1 MHLML
6 PQDFVPCLVKIG
18 DQRKMNTKNF
28 YLFFSILILLVGF
41 SVSDGADDQILSIKE
56 QLGKSIFFDK
66 QLSLKRN
73 QSCASCHDPATGWT
87 GPDSAV
93 NAREAVYQGSV
104 TGRSG
109 NRKPPS
115 AAYAATHPKLHLFLD
130 EEEAEQLFV
139 GGNFWDGRATGEKL
153 GNPAADQAQA
163 PFVNPVEQALPDMLC
178 VVYRVCSPTTPYPV
192 SFEEVWGS
200 DACEISWP
208 ENFDKMCAQDE
219 GLTPLPDKEMAK
231 ANKIFDQ
238 IALSIAAFEASAE
251 VNLFSSKFDN
261 YMKGLVTLTAIEQ
274 TGLDLFKNKGKCADC
289 HVLDPGPGNTPP
301 LFTDFTYDN
310 LGIPKNLENPF
321 YTMPSDDNPQGR
333 RWVDNG
339 LGGFLQT
346 RHDLREH
353 WLDNIGKHKVPTLRN
368 IDKRPHPDFV
378 KAYGHNGYFK
388 DLKQII
394 HFYNTRD
401 ILGVCWGTDG
411 EIEGETCWPP
421 PEITLN
427 VNSDELG
434 DLKLTDSEENAI
446 VAFLKTLTDGHVHPA
461 ATKGE

>member
-1 MHLML
+1 MSTWT
-6 PQDFVPCLVKIG
+6 PG
-18 DQRKMNTKNF
+18 DQ
-28 YLFFSILILLVGF
+28 
-41 SVSDGADDQILSIKE
+41 
-56 QLGKSIFFDK
+56 
-66 QLSLKRN
+66 
-73 QSCASCHDPATGWT
+73 
-87 GPDSAV
+87 
-93 NAREAVYQGSV
+93 
-104 TGRSG
+104 
-109 NRKPPS
+109 
-115 AAYAATHPKLHLFLD
+115 
-130 EEEAEQLFV
+130 
-139 GGNFWDGRATGEKL
+139 L
-153 GNPAADQAQA
+153 GNPVADQAQG

-178 VVYRVCSPTTPYPV
+178 VVYRVCNPVTPYPV

-200 DACEISWP
+200 SACEITWP
-208 ENFDKMCAQDE
+208 QNFDKMCTQDE
-219 GLTPLPDKEMAK
+219 VSIQLPDRDIAK
-231 ANKIFDQ
+231 ASKIFDQ

-251 VNLFSSKFDN
+251 VNPFSSKFDD
-261 YMKGLVTLTAIEQ
+261 YMKGIVTLTAIEQ

-321 YTMPSDDNPQGR
+321 YTMPADHNPQGH

-368 IDKRPHPDFV
+368 IDKRPRPGFV

-388 DLKQII
+388 DLKQIV

-401 ILGVCWGTDG
+401 TLGICWGAIG

-434 DLKLTDSEENAI
+434 DLKLTDSEEDAI
-446 VAFLKTLTDGHVHPA
+446 VAFLKTLTDGHVDPA
-461 ATKGE
+461 ATKGD

>member
-1 MHLML
+1 M
-6 PQDFVPCLVKIG
+6 
-18 DQRKMNTKNF
+18 
-28 YLFFSILILLVGF
+28 
-41 SVSDGADDQILSIKE
+41 
-56 QLGKSIFFDK
+56 
-66 QLSLKRN
+66 
-73 QSCASCHDPATGWT
+73 
-87 GPDSAV
+87 
-93 NAREAVYQGSV
+93 
-104 TGRSG
+104 
-109 NRKPPS
+109 
-115 AAYAATHPKLHLFLD
+115 
-130 EEEAEQLFV
+130 
-139 GGNFWDGRATGEKL
+139 
-153 GNPAADQAQA
+153 
-163 PFVNPVEQALPDMLC
+163 NPVEQALPDMLC
-178 VVYRVCSPTTPYPV
+178 VVYLVCNPTTPYPV

-219 GLTPLPDKEMAK
+219 GPTPLPDKGMAK

-251 VNLFSSKFDN
+251 VNPFSSKFDN

-321 YTMPSDDNPQGR
+321 YAMPSADNPLGH

-346 RHDLREH
+346 RYDLREH
-353 WLDNIGKHKVPTLRN
+353 WLGNIGKHKVATLRN

-388 DLKQII
+388 DLKQIV

-401 ILGVCWGTDG
+401 ILSICWGADG

-434 DLKLTDSEENAI
+434 DLKLTDSEEDAI

-461 ATKGE
+461 ATKGD

>member
-1 MHLML
+1 M
-6 PQDFVPCLVKIG
+6 D
-18 DQRKMNTKNF
+18 TKNL
-28 YLFFSILILLVGF
+28 YLFFSIVILLVGF

-130 EEEAEQLFV
+130 EEEGEQLFV

-153 GNPAADQAQA
+153 GNPVADQAQA

-178 VVYRVCSPTTPYPV
+178 VVYLVCNPTTPYPV

-219 GLTPLPDKEMAK
+219 GPTPLPDKGMAK

-251 VNLFSSKFDN
+251 VNPFSSKFDN

-321 YTMPSDDNPQGR
+321 YAMPSADNPLGH

-353 WLDNIGKHKVPTLRN
+353 WLGNIGKHKVATLRN

-388 DLKQII
+388 DLKQIV

-401 ILGVCWGTDG
+401 ILSICWGADG

-434 DLKLTDSEENAI
+434 DLKLTDSEEDAI

-461 ATKGE
+461 LTKGD

>member
-1 MHLML
+1 M
-6 PQDFVPCLVKIG
+6 D
-18 DQRKMNTKNF
+18 TKNF
-28 YLFFSILILLVGF
+28 YFLFFPIIILIASWNL
-41 SVSDGADDQILSIKE
+41 SNGADDQILSIKE

-73 QSCASCHDPATGWT
+73 QSCASCHDPAAGWT
-87 GPDSAV
+87 GPDSTV
-93 NAREAVYQGSV
+93 NAREAIYQGSV

-115 AAYAATHPKLHLFLD
+115 AAYAATHPKLHLFSD
-130 EEEAEQLFV
+130 EEEGEQLFV
-139 GGNFWDGRATGEKL
+139 GGNFWDGRATGDKL
-153 GNPAADQAQA
+153 GNPVADQAQG

-178 VVYRVCSPTTPYPV
+178 VVYRVCNPATPYPV
-192 SFEEVWGS
+192 SFEEVWGRG
-200 DACEISWP
+200 ACEISWP
-208 ENFDKMCAQDE
+208 DNFDKMCAQDDVSIQ
-219 GLTPLPDKEMAK
+219 LPDKEMAK
-231 ANKIFDQ
+231 ATKIFDQ

-251 VNLFSSKFDN
+251 VNPFSSKFDY
-261 YMKGLVTLTAIEQ
+261 YMKGLVALTAIEQ

-310 LGIPKNLENPF
+310 LGIPKNPVNPF
-321 YTMPSDDNPQGR
+321 YTMPPEDNPLGN

-339 LGGFLQT
+339 LGGFLKT
-346 RHDLREH
+346 RHDLREY

-368 IDKRPHPDFV
+368 IDKRPHPGFV

-388 DLKQII
+388 DLKQIV

-401 ILGVCWGTDG
+401 ILGICWGAEG

-427 VNSDELG
+427 VNTDELG
-434 DLKLTDSEENAI
+434 DLKLTDSEEDAI
-446 VAFLKTLTDGHVHPA
+446 VAFLKTLTDGHIHPP
-461 ATKGE
+461 ATKAD

>member
-1 MHLML
+1 
-6 PQDFVPCLVKIG
+6 
-18 DQRKMNTKNF
+18 MNTKNF
-28 YLFFSILILLVGF
+28 YFLFFSIVILLAGF
-41 SVSDGADDQILSIKE
+41 NLSDGADDQILSVKE

-73 QSCASCHDPATGWT
+73 QSCASCHDPAAGWT
-87 GPDSAV
+87 GPDAAV

-130 EEEAEQLFV
+130 EEEGEQLFI
-139 GGNFWDGRATGEKL
+139 GGNFWDGRATGDKL
-153 GNPAADQAQA
+153 DNPVADQAQG

-178 VVYRVCSPTTPYPV
+178 VVYRVCNPTTPYPV
-192 SFEEVWGS
+192 SFEKVWGS
-200 DACEISWP
+200 GACEISWP

-219 GLTPLPDKEMAK
+219 VSIQLPDKEMAK

-238 IALSIAAFEASAE
+238 VALSIAAFEASAE
-251 VNLFSSKFDN
+251 VNPFSSKFDN
-261 YMKGLVTLTAIEQ
+261 YMKGLVTLTATEQ
-274 TGLDLFKNKGKCADC
+274 AGLELFKNKGKCVNC
-289 HVLDPGPGNTPP
+289 HVLDPGPGKTPT

-321 YTMPSDDNPQGR
+321 YTMPADHNPQGH

-368 IDKRPHPDFV
+368 IDKRPRPGFV

-388 DLKQII
+388 DLKQIV

-401 ILGVCWGTDG
+401 TLGICWGAIG

-434 DLKLTDSEENAI
+434 DLKLTDSEEDAI
-446 VAFLKTLTDGHVHPA
+446 VAFLKTLTDGHVDPA
-461 ATKGE
+461 ATKGD

>member
-1 MHLML
+1 M
-6 PQDFVPCLVKIG
+6 D
-18 DQRKMNTKNF
+18 TKNL
-28 YLFFSILILLVGF
+28 YLFFSIVILLVGF

-130 EEEAEQLFV
+130 EEEGEQLFV

-153 GNPAADQAQA
+153 GNPVADQAQA

-178 VVYRVCSPTTPYPV
+178 VVYLVCNPTTPYPV

-219 GLTPLPDKEMAK
+219 GPTPLPDKGMAK

-251 VNLFSSKFDN
+251 VNPFSSKFDN

-310 LGIPKNLENPF
+310 LGILKNLENPF
-321 YTMPSDDNPQGR
+321 YAMPSADNPLGH

-353 WLDNIGKHKVPTLRN
+353 WLGNIGKHKVATLRN

-388 DLKQII
+388 DLKQIV

-401 ILGVCWGTDG
+401 ILSICWGADG

-434 DLKLTDSEENAI
+434 DLKLTDSEEDAI

-461 ATKGE
+461 ATKGD